1 MLPRSYSIERDPPG
15 RDYRSQLTMPLGFD
29 RTGEGPTLV
38 LLHPLGADR
47 HAWDQVV
54 PLLAPE
60 RDVVTVD
67 IPGFGDSP
75 PLTDA
80 QDPRAL
86 ALAVAS
92 FLDEEEIVQPHVV
105 GNSLGGWVALELAL
119 AGAARAV
126 TGIAPAGLWP
136 RPLAPKPSVARRAA
150 RGALP
155 LLRVL
160 TASARGRRLLLSGT
174 VAHPE
179 LVPPAAAAQ
188 LIRSYAT
195 APGFAAVNEAMR
207 AGVFVELERI
217 RVPVTLV
224 WPQYDRLIAR
234 PQRLPPSVQS
244 VELPDAGHIP
254 MLEAPGAV
262 ARILL
267 RASDPEAQPADQ
279 APAI

>member
-1 MLPRSYSIERDPPG
+1 M
-15 RDYRSQLTMPLGFD
+15 MPLGFD
-29 RTGEGPTLV
+29 RTGQGPTLV
-38 LLHPLGADR
+38 LLHALGADR
-47 HAWDQVV
+47 HVWEQVV

-67 IPGFGDSP
+67 LPGFGDSP
-75 PLTDA
+75 ALTGR

-92 FLDEEEIVQPHVV
+92 FLDDEGIVQPHVV
-105 GNSLGGWVALELAL
+105 GNSLGGWIALELAL

-150 RGALP
+150 RAALP
-155 LLRVL
+155 LVRVL
-160 TASARGRRLLLSGT
+160 TAGARGRRLLLSGT

-179 LVPPAAAAQ
+179 RVPPAAAAQ

-195 APGFAAVNEAMR
+195 APGFTAVNEAMR
-207 AGVFVELERI
+207 AGVFVDLERI

-224 WPQYDRLIAR
+224 WPQFDRLIAR
-234 PQRLPPSVQS
+234 PRRLPPAVEN
-244 VELPDAGHIP
+244 VELPDAGHVP
-254 MLEAPGAV
+254 MLEAPEAV
-262 ARILL
+262 AGVLL
-267 RASDPEAQPADQ
+267 GATDPEAQPAERT
-279 APAI
+279 PAI